1 VAWNVLCILLSKHS
15 GRGGDCEVKEYG
27 ERPDENQT
35 DIDNPMLFRLDP
47 GVKQKIKK
55 ATGKD
60 DTPMWSSLLSV
71 EMDGFYGQE

>member
-1 VAWNVLCILLSKHS
+1 M
-15 GRGGDCEVKEYG
+15 EEYG
-27 ERPDENQT
+27 DMLDENQA
-35 DIDNPMLFRLDP
+35 DIDDPMLFGLDP

-55 ATGKD
+55 TSGKD

>member
-1 VAWNVLCILLSKHS
+1 ML
-15 GRGGDCEVKEYG
+15 
-27 ERPDENQT
+27 DENQA
-35 DIDNPMLFRLDP
+35 DIDDPMLFGLDP

-55 ATGKD
+55 TSGKD